1 MNEEQYPKKQTFT
14 LTWKDAEKNPP
25 KESVRYW
32 CIVREIT
39 DLYTDYY
46 QWNCIYNP
54 EANWEGK
61 WSNNEVRKDVV
72 FWTEFAPRPF

>member
-1 MNEEQYPKKQTFT
+1 MCSSD
-14 LTWKDAEKNPP
+14 LKDAEKNPP
-25 KESVRYW
+25 KESGRYW